1 MYWPTKCLG
10 QNDDGAGSLDEYSG
24 NAAPIFDFVMTVF
37 SVTVIVRQSGA
48 GSAVGFAGLP
58 IGLAWAAVPLIGIT
72 VPCGWSAIA

>member
-1 MYWPTKCLG
+1 
-10 QNDDGAGSLDEYSG
+10 
-24 NAAPIFDFVMTVF
+24 MTVF

-72 VPCGWSAIA
+72 VPGGWSAIA